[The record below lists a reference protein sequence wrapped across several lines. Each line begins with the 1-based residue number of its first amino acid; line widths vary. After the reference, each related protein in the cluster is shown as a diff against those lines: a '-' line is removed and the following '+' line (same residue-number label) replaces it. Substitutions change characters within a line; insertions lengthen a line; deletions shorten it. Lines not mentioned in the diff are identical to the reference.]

1 MRCHLP
7 RTYSVLMTR
16 LLLNAHYF
24 LALPSVEQRY
34 GRFFPQMTEERSGNM
49 RLMWCLDRKW
59 PCYQSPK
66 PAAFISL
73 YFKRNQY
80 REIGREKW
88 IYLYFCQTGHRK
100 KKFWFPFQ
108 HACGNLITHREAKAR
123 RSEYLIVSGLNQ
135 PCPWRKATGL
145 WVVSIDSILSLEGLN
160 LIPLNCLFCCCP
172 QDC

>member
-24 LALPSVEQRY
+24 LALPSFEQRY

-66 PAAFISL
+66 PVAFISL
-73 YFKRNQY
+73 SFKRNQY

-88 IYLYFCQTGHRK
+88 IYLYFCQTGYREK
-100 KKFWFPFQ
+100 KI
-108 HACGNLITHREAKAR
+108 LI
-123 RSEYLIVSGLNQ
+123 SSPMCLLIVRGLNQ
-135 PCPWRKATGL
+135 PCLWRKVTGL
-145 WVVSIDSILSLEGLN
+145 WVVSTESFLSREGLN
-160 LIPLNCLFCCCP
+160 LTPLNCLFSCCP
-172 QDC
+172 QDY